1 MRTSHR
7 GINAIQ
13 TGAGACTI
21 SWEIRQ
27 NQCHVIVKL
36 RKHSDVAVAGLI
48 FLYLARIQALDLDGP
63 DQNSTHDGLGRN
75 KVEPDVAFW
84 KVHTPTVIAHESGDV
99 QFRKIVTLVRRHD
112 SSL

>member
-13 TGAGACTI
+13 TGAGPARSVGKTA
-21 SWEIRQ
+21 EPVP
-27 NQCHVIVKL
+27 CHREAAKAF
-36 RKHSDVAVAGLI
+36 RCSRSRS
-48 FLYLARIQALDLDGP
+48 YLSLPRSEQALDLDGP